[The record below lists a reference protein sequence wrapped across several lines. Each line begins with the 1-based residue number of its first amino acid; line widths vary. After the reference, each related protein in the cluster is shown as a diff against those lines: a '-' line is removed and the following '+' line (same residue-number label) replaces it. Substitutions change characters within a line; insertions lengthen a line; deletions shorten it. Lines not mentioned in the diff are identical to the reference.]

1 MAYIPTE
8 DRRYSSSYRVETAD
22 RNVFFIQTNQST
34 KLILLTVG
42 SPTASTL
49 SWVCTAPFCLTEDD

>member
-8 DRRYSSSYRVETAD
+8 DWIYSSSYRVETAD
-22 RNVFFIQTNQST
+22 RNFFFLKTNQSIE
-34 KLILLTVG
+34 LILLTVG

-49 SWVCTAPFCLTEDD
+49 SWVCTAPFCLTEDN